1 MCIAWRSVPRD
12 LQLAGRRGMR
22 RPQWPVDQI
31 FSLKKDIIC
40 ENATFVPWRQFG
52 HCEDRMGKKTLLQS
66 SQILESGCKKS
77 HESWTYR
84 KRLLVDIYDIF
95 ERGLSHVPSRTWDW
109 RIESSSWL
117 VCIPSGAYRW
127 PWIRLGAIARCLNV
141 GCIPKKLFHHSAI
154 HREEHMAA
162 VALGSSPPVPDRIYG
177 NIAESRRV

>member
-1 MCIAWRSVPRD
+1 
-12 LQLAGRRGMR
+12 
-22 RPQWPVDQI
+22 
-31 FSLKKDIIC
+31 
-40 ENATFVPWRQFG
+40 
-52 HCEDRMGKKTLLQS
+52 MGKKTLLQS

-77 HESWTYR
+77 HESWTYQ

-109 RIESSSWL
+109 HIESSSWL

-162 VALGSSPPVPDRIYG
+162 VALGSSPRVPDRIYG
-177 NIAESRRV
+177 NIDESRRVYRTHKKRAVLILKGLQDRSKIGVIFFWSSGITGRHGNCEASSLVTAT